1 MMSKGLIA
9 FLAVGSVAGL
19 RVQMT
24 PKGSMLQEREGAPV
38 VNSVFMG
45 NYGGRHQAK
54 LWLGSLRQVGKWQ
67 GTVMLVSDH
76 PLCLAN
82 TLGEELLGGP
92 IEHSD
97 ENVHIYPGTGA
108 GGRVHIA
115 HGEAKTGLKHGGA
128 GAGTQNKGFKMQK
141 QLVWSHIEGSKF
153 SHPVSAVIYTDED
166 IVFGKDL
173 GEAISSIRATEA
185 GDYALSLFDD
195 QGNSARKHE
204 LHTGVVVSY
213 PTEKSK
219 DCLAAWMK
227 NLDNYEPCRPG
238 GKPCKKHK
246 YSFDREVDQADDEK
260 AKGFSKVNAG
270 AASDLESGMMG
281 IDQRTLGRTKVC
293 AKGGINKLEP
303 KFLHMPTTETMN
315 KGIGA
320 EFVHVT
326 NTYRAQRITKES
338 KEHYFYDV
346 LGLDRAYD
354 VFAEDQCPAE

>member
-9 FLAVGSVAGL
+9 FLAMGSVAGL

-24 PKGSMLQEREGAPV
+24 PEVGAPV
-38 VNSVFMG
+38 VNAVFMG
-45 NYGGRHQAK
+45 DYGGRHQAR

-67 GTVMLVSDH
+67 GTVMMVSDH

-82 TLGEELLGGP
+82 TLGEELLGGKM
-92 IEHSD
+92 EHED

-115 HGEAKTGLKHGGA
+115 HGSAKTGLKKGGS

-173 GEAISSIRATEA
+173 GEAIAAIRETEK

-219 DCLAAWMK
+219 DCLATWMV
-227 NLDNYEPCRPG
+227 NLNNYEPCKPSKG
-238 GKPCKKHK
+238 GKPCKKMHYK
-246 YSFDREVDQADDEK
+246 LNEELDEADFEEK
-260 AKGFSKVNAG
+260 AKSFSKVNAG
-270 AASDLESGMMG
+270 TDSDLESGMMG
-281 IDQRTLGRTKVC
+281 IDHRTLGRTKVC

-303 KFLHMPTTETMN
+303 KFLHMPTTESMN
-315 KGIGA
+315 DGIGA

-326 NTYRAQRITKES
+326 NTYRAARITKES
-338 KEHYFYDV
+338 QEHYFYDV

-354 VFAEDQCPAE
+354 VFAEEKCPAE

>member
-1 MMSKGLIA
+1 MMSKALIA
-9 FLAVGSVAGL
+9 FLAMGSVAGL

-24 PKGSMLQEREGAPV
+24 PEVGSPV

-45 NYGGRHQAK
+45 NYGGRHQAR
-54 LWLGSLRQVGKWQ
+54 LWLGSLRQVGKYQ

-76 PLCLAN
+76 PLCLAK

-92 IEHSD
+92 MEHSD

-115 HGEAKTGLKHGGA
+115 HGTAKTGLKHGGA

-173 GEAISSIRATEA
+173 SEAIAAIRTTES

-227 NLDNYEPCRPG
+227 NLDNYEPCRPNKNG

-246 YSFDREVDQADDEK
+246 YAFDVEVDHDQADDEK
-260 AKGFSKVNAG
+260 AKGFSRVAAG
-270 AASDLESGMMG
+270 VDSDLDSGMMG

-293 AKGGINKLEP
+293 AKGKINKLEP

-315 KGIGA
+315 AGIGA

-326 NTYRAQRITKES
+326 NTYRAARITKES
-338 KEHYFYDV
+338 QEHYFYDV

-354 VFAEDQCPAE
+354 VFTEETCAAE